1 MEAPSASASIED
13 REARLRARF
22 ASWSDDDDDDDAA
35 APPPAAAKPPAE
47 APRSL
52 GGWGREARPAFGD
65 DFLIRRRRGA
75 AAEPAAPAA
84 AAPRDD
90 AAPREKKKE
99 KEKETAAPREKKK
112 EKKKKKPRP
121 VDDALAA
128 LGRRAAFAD
137 APGPARDEAAAAP
150 ETFESW
156 DLPASTAAALA
167 AAGFDAPTP
176 AQRALWRADRERDAL
191 LAAPTGGGKTLAFLL
206 PALAAVDPGDAAVR
220 VLVVAPGRELAVQIA
235 DAAATFFP
243 DLEVAAIFGGANA
256 GRMRDRLKKR
266 RPQVVVGTPGRLAEF
281 ALDGSRPLK
290 LGRVDEIIVDEA
302 DATAAAPFVDDLEAV
317 LGAAPR
323 TARLVCASATAPALL
338 DGDAASTFAP
348 TVRDRAKDALLVDAR
363 AAAGVVAGALR
374 AGARHGRVTI
384 RDDRSALEALRRV
397 LRADDPPCEA
407 AVVFVNDGDAAIA
420 VANALRT
427 RCNVDALPLAG
438 AVSGDDRA
446 RAVRHLAAGAAPA
459 VVVAT
464 EVAARGLDARRVT
477 HVVNHDSLPSTP
489 AHYAHRA
496 GRCGR
501 APGAPAFV
509 VSLCRSREARVL
521 DGFARELDVPI
532 HDLELAGGA
541 LFLADKTPP

>member
-1 MEAPSASASIED
+1 MKNALKLCLIAVIAAPAIVAALSARPPPPPKRGKSKGGKHKRRNKAVEAPSASASIED

-22 ASWSDDDDDDDAA
+22 ASWSGGDDDDDDDGGGRRRGRR
-35 APPPAAAKPPAE
+35 PPAE

-65 DFLIRRRRGA
+65 DFHPPPARRRRGA
-75 AAEPAAPAA
+75 GGARR
-84 AAPRDD
+84 AAPRR
-90 AAPREKKKE
+90 PRP
-99 KEKETAAPREKKK
+99 ETAAEKKK

-150 ETFESW
+150 ETFEAW

-167 AAGFDAPTP
+167 AAGFDAPTL
-176 AQRALWRADRERDAL
+176 AQSALWRADPARDAL
-191 LAAPTGGGKTLAFLL
+191 LAAPTGGGQGSKRERNSQLQRLLSRPFSTRGGKTLAFLL
-206 PALAAVDPGDAAVR
+206 PALAAVDPRDAAVR

-266 RPQVVVGTPGRLAEF
+266 KPQVVVGTPGRLAEF

-290 LGRVDEIIVDEA
+290 LG
-302 DATAAAPFVDDLEAV
+302 
-317 LGAAPR
+317 
-323 TARLVCASATAPALL
+323 ASRR
-338 DGDAASTFAP
+338 SS
-348 TVRDRAKDALLVDAR
+348 
-363 AAAGVVAGALR
+363 
-374 AGARHGRVTI
+374 
-384 RDDRSALEALRRV
+384 DDRSALEALRRV

-446 RAVRHLAAGAAPA
+446 KAVRHLAAGAAPPSSRRRSPL
-459 VVVAT
+459 
-464 EVAARGLDARRVT
+464 AA
-477 HVVNHDSLPSTP
+477 ST
-489 AHYAHRA
+489 RA
-496 GRCGR
+496 
-501 APGAPAFV
+501 A
-509 VSLCRSREARVL
+509 
-521 DGFARELDVPI
+521 
-532 HDLELAGGA
+532 
-541 LFLADKTPP
+541 